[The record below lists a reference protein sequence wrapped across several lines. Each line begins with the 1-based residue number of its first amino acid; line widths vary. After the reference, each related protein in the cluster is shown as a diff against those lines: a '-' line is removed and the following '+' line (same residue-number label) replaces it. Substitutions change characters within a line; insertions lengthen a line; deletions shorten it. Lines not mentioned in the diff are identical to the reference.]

1 VATHPFASSAKK
13 ATFVLSSRRRLTNT
27 IMQVLLCGATAGV
40 LCLLVVIVGY
50 IAIKGA
56 SAINFAFFTQLP
68 APVGVVGGGVANALV
83 GTIELIL
90 LASCL
95 GMPIGIL
102 SGIYLAEFGD
112 NPFADVI
119 GFVTDILTGVPSIIV
134 GIFAYAV
141 LVIPFHHFSA
151 LSGGL
156 ALGMLM
162 IPIVTRTTAGILALV
177 PGELREGSLA
187 LGVGERQTIL
197 RVVLPAAAGGIA
209 TGVMLAIARV
219 AGETAPLLFTAFGN
233 QYWQFSVGKP
243 IAALPL
249 LIFQYAISPYADW
262 QAKAWAGSFLLIVVV
277 FLASLLT
284 RLATRQASVGLGR
297 QR

>member
-1 VATHPFASSAKK
+1 VLDLPFTAVSDRRRY
-13 ATFVLSSRRRLTNT
+13 VLSPRRRLTNLA
-27 IMQVLLCGATAGV
+27 MRSALVAATALV
-40 LCLLVVIVGY
+40 LSLLVLIVGY
-50 IAIKGA
+50 VVVKGA
-56 SAINFAFFTQLP
+56 SAINFSFFTQLP
-68 APVGVVGGGVANALV
+68 APVGAVGGGVANALV
-83 GTIELIL
+83 GTVELIL

-95 GMPIGIL
+95 GIPIGIL

-112 NPFADVI
+112 NPLADVI

-134 GIFAYAV
+134 GVFAYAV
-141 LVIPFHHFSA
+141 LVVPFHQFSA

-156 ALGMLM
+156 ALGILM

-177 PGELREGSLA
+177 PRDLREGSLA

-197 RVVLPAAAGGIA
+197 RVVIPAAAGGIA

-262 QAKAWAGSFLLIVVV
+262 HAKAWAGSFLLIVLV
-277 FLASLLT
+277 FIASLLT
-284 RLATRQASVGLGR
+284 RLATRNASGGLGR

>member
-1 VATHPFASSAKK
+1 MLDLPFAAVSDRRQY
-13 ATFVLSSRRRLTNT
+13 VLSPRRRLTNLA
-27 IMQVLLCGATAGV
+27 MRSALVAATALV
-40 LCLLVVIVGY
+40 LSLLLLIVGY
-50 IAIKGA
+50 VVVKGA
-56 SAINFAFFTQLP
+56 SAINFSFFTQLP
-68 APVGVVGGGVANALV
+68 APVGSVGGGIANALV
-83 GTIELIL
+83 GTVELIL

-95 GMPIGIL
+95 GIPIGIL

-112 NPFADVI
+112 NPLADVI

-134 GIFAYAV
+134 GVFAYAI
-141 LVIPFHHFSA
+141 LVVPFHQFSA

-156 ALGMLM
+156 ALGILM

-177 PGELREGSLA
+177 PRDLREGSLA

-197 RVVLPAAAGGIA
+197 RVVIPAAAGGIA

-262 QAKAWAGSFLLIVVV
+262 HAKAWAGSFLLIVLV
-277 FLASLLT
+277 FIASLLT
-284 RLATRQASVGLGR
+284 RLATRNASGGLGR

>member
-1 VATHPFASSAKK
+1 VSAFPLDVLPGKRD
-13 ATFVLSSRRRLTNT
+13 FVLSPGRRLKNT
-27 IMQVLLCGATAGV
+27 VMRVVLVIATVFV
-40 LCLLVVIVGY
+40 LCLLLLIVGY
-50 IAIKGA
+50 VVYKGA
-56 SAINFAFFTQLP
+56 SAINFDFFTQLP
-68 APVGVVGGGVANALV
+68 APVGAVGGGVANALV
-83 GTIELIL
+83 GTVELIL

-95 GMPIGIL
+95 GIPIGIL

-112 NPFADVI
+112 NPLADVI

-141 LVIPFHHFSA
+141 LVIPFHQFSA
-151 LSGGL
+151 ISGGL
-156 ALGMLM
+156 ALGILM

-177 PGELREGSLA
+177 PQELREGSLA

-209 TGVMLAIARV
+209 TGVMLSIARV

-262 QAKAWAGSFLLIVVV
+262 HAKAWAGSFLLIVVV

-284 RLATRQASVGLGR
+284 RLATRNASVGLGR

>member
-1 VATHPFASSAKK
+1 
-13 ATFVLSSRRRLTNT
+13 
-27 IMQVLLCGATAGV
+27 MQMLLLGATVVV
-40 LCLLVVIVGY
+40 LCLLVLIVGY
-50 IAIKGA
+50 VVMKGA

-68 APVGVVGGGVANALV
+68 APVGAVGGGVANALV
-83 GTIELIL
+83 GTVELIL

-95 GMPIGIL
+95 GIPIGIL

-112 NPFADVI
+112 NPLADVI
-119 GFVTDILTGVPSIIV
+119 SFVTDILTGVPSIIV
-134 GIFAYAV
+134 GVFAYAV
-141 LVIPFHHFSA
+141 LVIPFHQFSA

-156 ALGMLM
+156 ALGILM

-187 LGVGERQTIL
+187 LGVGERKTIL
-197 RVVLPAAAGGIA
+197 HVVLPAAAGGIA
-209 TGVMLAIARV
+209 TGVMLSIARV

-233 QYWQFSVGKP
+233 QYWQFAVGKP

-284 RLATRQASVGLGR
+284 RLATRNASVGLGK

>member
-1 VATHPFASSAKK
+1 MAALPLNSRAGT
-13 ATFVLSSRRRLTNT
+13 TDFVLSPRRRLTNAV
-27 IMQVLLCGATAGV
+27 MQALMVGATVIV
-40 LCLLVVIVGY
+40 LGLLLLIVGY
-50 IAIKGA
+50 VVYKGA
-56 SAINFAFFTQLP
+56 SAINFDFFTQLP
-68 APVGVVGGGVANALV
+68 APVGAVGGGVANALL
-83 GTIELIL
+83 GTVELIL

-95 GMPIGIL
+95 GIPIGIL

-112 NPFADVI
+112 NPLADVI

-134 GIFAYAV
+134 GVFAYAV
-141 LVIPFHHFSA
+141 LVIPFHQFSA

-156 ALGMLM
+156 ALGILM

-177 PGELREGSLA
+177 PKELREGSLA
-187 LGVGERQTIL
+187 LGAGERKTIL
-197 RVVLPAAAGGIA
+197 HVVLPAAAGGIA
-209 TGVMLAIARV
+209 TGVMLSIARV

-262 QAKAWAGSFLLIVVV
+262 HAKAWAGSFLLIVVV

-284 RLATRQASVGLGR
+284 RLATRNASVGLGR

>member
-1 VATHPFASSAKK
+1 
-13 ATFVLSSRRRLTNT
+13 
-27 IMQVLLCGATAGV
+27 MQSLLLGATIFV

-50 IAIKGA
+50 VVIKGA
-56 SAINFAFFTQLP
+56 TAINFAFFTQLP
-68 APVGVVGGGVANALV
+68 APVGTVGGGVANALV

-95 GMPIGIL
+95 GIPIGIL
-102 SGIYLAEFGD
+102 SGIYLVEFGD
-112 NPFADVI
+112 NPLAHVI
-119 GFVTDILTGVPSIIV
+119 GFVTDVLTGVPSIIV
-134 GIFAYAV
+134 GVFAYAI
-141 LVIPFHHFSA
+141 LVVPFHHFSA

-156 ALGMLM
+156 ALGILM

-187 LGVGERQTIL
+187 LGVGERQTVL
-197 RVVLPAAAGGIA
+197 RVVVPAAAGGIA
-209 TGVMLAIARV
+209 TGVMLSIARV

-233 QYWQFSVGKP
+233 EYWQFSVGKP

-262 QAKAWAGSFLLIVVV
+262 HAKAWAGSFLLIVVV
-277 FLASLLT
+277 FVASLLT
-284 RLATRQASVGLGR
+284 RLATRNTSIGLGR